1 MLTIGE
7 NLFTGASRKL
17 GCCKIWIRDLRYEE
31 SVEEC
36 RQLDQKNVNRLIGIY
51 ETEGCHRSHP
61 HYRVPVLI
69 DDDTFK
75 RVSRGYDLDGCAPPQ
90 RLEYP
95 LTYLHGR
102 HRLEA
107 AKAYL
112 DTRERWW
119 TVDLYSTR
127 RETMNLTQESTN
139 MRSRPER
146 RSQECAPARLF
157 ECIQL

>member
-1 MLTIGE
+1 MTKIGE
-7 NLFTGASRKL
+7 DLFTGASRKL

-31 SVEEC
+31 CFGES

-51 ETEGCHRSHP
+51 ETEGCHHSRP
-61 HYRVPVLI
+61 HYRVPALI
-69 DDDTFK
+69 DDETFK
-75 RVSRGYDLDGCAPPQ
+75 RVSRDYDLDGCAPPR
-90 RLEYP
+90 RLERP

-112 DTRERWW
+112 NTGERWW

-127 RETMNLTQESTN
+127 EKTMNRTQNSADT
-139 MRSRPER
+139 RSRPEH
-146 RSQECAPARLF
+146 
-157 ECIQL
+157 